1 MARLFALPPWSNSI
15 AVEEVLKAS
24 ESRHVFGHAAGFP
37 EHEQ

>member
-1 MARLFALPPWSNSI
+1 MARLFALPPRSNSI

-24 ESRHVFGHAAGFP
+24 ASRHVFGHAAGFP